1 MEVEAV
7 EEAEVGAVE
16 ASAEDEEAVEV
27 TAEAGRAQ
35 EEVITRVVA
44 AAAAMISLRPLLCPV
59 TRWGW

>member
-7 EEAEVGAVE
+7 GEAEVEAVE
-16 ASAEDEEAVEV
+16 ASAEDEEAAEV

-35 EEVITRVVA
+35 EEVITREA

-59 TRWGW
+59 TRWGL

>member
-16 ASAEDEEAVEV
+16 VSAEDEEAAEV
-27 TAEAGRAQ
+27 TAVAGRAQ

-44 AAAAMISLRPLLCPV
+44 AAVMISPRPLLCPV